1 MLDDPKR
8 KWVRAVIGN
17 VSVHLFIAGVLTAF
31 MLGAQWTWFDLFI
44 TMVTNVTFS
53 ACIGTVSTF
62 VYGKLLPR
70 FEATGWRR
78 AMLNAVG
85 FAASVALG
93 VEIGLLLI
101 HLMGLEVNGSRTIV
115 WRFAGVVTLVVLVV
129 TLGFDKLRAHAREV
143 ELREEQARRELVEA
157 QLANLRARLNPH
169 FLFNSL
175 NTLAGLIEEDPP
187 RAVEALERLS
197 ELLRHALE
205 NTSTRRT
212 TLGAELDVVEDY
224 LRMEQLRFGERLRW
238 SLEAEPDA
246 RSAPVPSLLLQPV
259 VENAV
264 KYAVAPRRDGG
275 LITIAARAIDG
286 RVQLEVC
293 DDGPGHA
300 ESSST
305 GLGDPTLRQRL
316 ELEYGSNATVDAG
329 PRPGGGYLVT
339 LDLPLEGGKP

>member
-1 MLDDPKR
+1 MQDEPKH
-8 KWVRAVIGN
+8 KWVRALIGN
-17 VSVHLFIAGVLTAF
+17 VSVHLLIAGVLTAF
-31 MLGAQWTWFDLFI
+31 MLGTRWTWLDLF
-44 TMVTNVTFS
+44 VTVVGNLTFS
-53 ACIGTVSTF
+53 SCIGTVCTL

-70 FEATGWRR
+70 FEVTGWRR
-78 AMLNAVG
+78 ALLNAVG
-85 FAASVALG
+85 FAASVAIG
-93 VEIGLLLI
+93 VEIGLLL
-101 HLMGLEVNGSRTIV
+101 LRMMGLELNGSRMIM
-115 WRFAGVVTLVVLVV
+115 WRFAGAVTLVVLIV
-129 TLGFDKLRAHAREV
+129 TLGFDKLRAHARAV

-157 QLANLRARLNPH
+157 QLTNLRARLNPH

-205 NTSTRRT
+205 STSTRRT
-212 TLGAELDVVEDY
+212 TLGAELDVAEDY

-238 SLEAEPDA
+238 SLDAEPNA

-275 LITIAARAIDG
+275 LITIAARTVDG
-286 RVQLEVC
+286 RVQLEVS

-300 ESSST
+300 ETSGT
-305 GLGDPTLRQRL
+305 GLGDRTLRQRL
-316 ELEYGSNATVDAG
+316 ELEYGDDATVLAG
-329 PRPGGGYLVT
+329 PGVDGGYFVA
-339 LDLPLEGGKP
+339 LDLPLERCTP

>member
-1 MLDDPKR
+1 MPDDPKR
-8 KWVRAVIGN
+8 KWVRAIIGN

-31 MLGAQWTWFDLFI
+31 MLGAKWTWFELFI
-44 TMVTNVTFS
+44 TMVANVTFS
-53 ACIGTVSTF
+53 VCIGTVSTF

-78 AMLNAVG
+78 AVLNAVG

-93 VEIGLLLI
+93 VEIGLLML
-101 HLMGLEVNGSRTIV
+101 HLMGLELNGSRTVV
-115 WRFAGVVTLVVLVV
+115 WRFAGAVTLVVLIV

-143 ELREEQARRELVEA
+143 ELREELARRELVEA

-205 NTSTRRT
+205 NTTTRRT
-212 TLGAELDVVEDY
+212 TLGAELDVLEDY

-238 SLEAEPDA
+238 SLDAEPEA

-275 LITIAARAIDG
+275 LITIAARASDG
-286 RVQLEVC
+286 RVQLEVG

-300 ESSST
+300 ESSGT
-305 GLGDPTLRQRL
+305 GLGDRTLRQRI
-316 ELEYGSNATVDAG
+316 ELEYGDDAVMQAG
-329 PRPGGGYLVT
+329 PKADGGYLVT